1 MENCDFIFLFI
12 GNCFP
17 QNIYVPK
24 VFIAEGL
31 PDVV

>member
-1 MENCDFIFLFI
+1 MEICHFVFLFI
-12 GNCFP
+12 SNYFP

-31 PDVV
+31 SDVV